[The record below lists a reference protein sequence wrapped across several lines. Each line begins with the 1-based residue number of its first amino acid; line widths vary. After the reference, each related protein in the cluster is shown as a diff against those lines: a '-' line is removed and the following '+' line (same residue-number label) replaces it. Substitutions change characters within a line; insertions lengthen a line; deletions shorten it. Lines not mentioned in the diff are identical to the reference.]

1 MVENDKYLSKLNERD
16 ESMKEYYRVDFV
28 HDLPQ
33 GDRVTK
39 GTEKLDTLEDAQ
51 AVVEAWGPRFRSA
64 NCRIVRVTEET
75 VK

>member
-1 MVENDKYLSKLNERD
+1 MAVKWNR
-16 ESMKEYYRVDFV
+16 EYFRVDFI

-33 GDRVTK
+33 EERLQE

-75 VK
+75 IK